1 MDADSATATPAR
13 PFGTVLVTASLGL
26 IAAALAGLT
35 VTAAMSVGTG
45 TLSIG
50 AQLFL
55 VVLYLA
61 LTAWVAAVAAG
72 VFRGRLWSR
81 SATVAILVFAVL
93 ISTWIFTGGDV
104 LPGLILLAV
113 AGVGLVSV
121 LTKPVTDYF
130 RARTARPGHDVASE
144 G

>member
-1 MDADSATATPAR
+1 MDADPVTATPAR
-13 PFGTVLVTASLGL
+13 PLGTVLVTASLGL
-26 IAAALAGLT
+26 IAAALAWLT
-35 VTAAMSVGTG
+35 GTAALSLGSG
-45 TLSIG
+45 TLNLG

-61 LTAWVAAVAAG
+61 LTAWTAAVAVG

-104 LPGLILLAV
+104 VPGLVLLAV
-113 AGVGLVSV
+113 AGVGLIAV
-121 LTKPVTDYF
+121 LTRPVSDYF
-130 RARTARPGHDVASE
+130 RARTEQPVRGAGGGV
-144 G
+144 